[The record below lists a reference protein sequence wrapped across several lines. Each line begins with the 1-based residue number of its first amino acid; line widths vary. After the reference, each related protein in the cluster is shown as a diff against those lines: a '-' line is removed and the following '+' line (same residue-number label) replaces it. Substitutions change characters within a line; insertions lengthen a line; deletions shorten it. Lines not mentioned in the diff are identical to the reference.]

1 MEARMSFSYA
11 ANEDI
16 THSSDPIL
24 GNTVNCEGPMGKGV
38 ALAIKNRFPAIEAPF
53 RAACKGG
60 RFGPGLIHVFKASEN
75 QTVVSL
81 ATKDTWRGKSRYEW
95 VGSSLVYLSLWLQ
108 HHKPESIALPAP
120 GCENGGL
127 SWDVVHD
134 MARTYLQP
142 AVDAGVQIRFL
153 KDAPDMR
160 PAPFIFAGIGSR
172 DTPDPILDLMKDAGA
187 LLAHDGWTLRSGGAV
202 GADTAFET
210 GVKSCPDHP
219 KPEIYYAN
227 ERSLQKAGNSYGL
240 LDTRQVHNRMVGVFH
255 PKPSALSPSGFE
267 LMARNGCQVFGPDF
281 TQPSSC
287 VVCFTEGGKGKG
299 GTGQAIRMSNATG
312 IPVIDL
318 GKPELQGITA
328 AEILTM
334 ARSLR
339 AERIALR
346 EPETA
351 AMTM

>member
-1 MEARMSFSYA
+1 MSFLYA
-11 ANEDI
+11 PGEDI
-16 THSSDPIL
+16 THSADPVL

-38 ALAIKNRFPAIEAPF
+38 ALAIKTRFPEIEAPF
-53 RAACKGG
+53 RAACKSGN
-60 RFGPGLIHVFKASEN
+60 FGPGLIHVFKASDD
-75 QTVVSL
+75 QRVVSL

-95 VGSSLVYLSLWLQ
+95 VGSSLVLLSLWLQ

-127 SWDVVHD
+127 DWGVVHD

-142 AVDAGVQIRFL
+142 AVDAGVQVRFL
-153 KDAPDMR
+153 KDAPDPR

-172 DTPDPILDLMKDAGA
+172 DTPHAVLDLMKDAGA
-187 LLAHDGWTLRSGGAV
+187 LLAHDGWTLRSGGAL
-202 GADTAFET
+202 GADTAFEL
-210 GVKSCPDHP
+210 GVVSAPDHP
-219 KPEIYYAN
+219 RPEIYYAN
-227 ERSLQKAGNSYGL
+227 ALALEKSGNPNGAFA
-240 LDTRQVHNRMVGVFH
+240 TRVVHERMVRIFH
-255 PKPSALSPSGFE
+255 PAPDKLRGNGFH
-267 LMARNGCQVFGPDF
+267 LMARNGCQIFGPDF

-287 VVCFTEGGKGKG
+287 VICWTVGGQGKG
-299 GTGQAIRMSNATG
+299 GTGQAIRMATATG

-328 AEILTM
+328 AEILTL

-351 AMTM
+351 ALTM